1 MRGLAAIAA
10 VMASTMRW
18 GRRFPVTEVDSD
30 PGSALTR
37 YDSGTHTAHVDL
49 AAQARIVA

>member
-1 MRGLAAIAA
+1 MVGIAFL
-10 VMASTMRW
+10 TC
-18 GRRFPVTEVDSD
+18 GR

-37 YDSGTHTAHVDL
+37 YDSGTHRTHVHS